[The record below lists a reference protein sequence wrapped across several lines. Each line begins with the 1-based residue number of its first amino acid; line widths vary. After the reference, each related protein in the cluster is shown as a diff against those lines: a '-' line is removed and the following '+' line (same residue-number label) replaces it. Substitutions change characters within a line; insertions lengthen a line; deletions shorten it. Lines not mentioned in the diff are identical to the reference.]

1 MYTVQQRLSFV
12 IVRMNTVTIFF
23 NTEGS
28 HSSRSAERRPFTIML
43 AFFSAFFVKTSI
55 FFSFFLEKELL
66 LFSVIFHDCDPDFS
80 GRKGVF
86 NPESLI
92 Q

>member
-1 MYTVQQRLSFV
+1 MDWHSTTRAKLLFEV
-12 IVRMNTVTIFF
+12 
-23 NTEGS
+23 GS
-28 HSSRSAERRPFTIML
+28 RPFSIML
-43 AFFSAFFVKTSI
+43 AFFSAFFRKTSI

-66 LFSVIFHDCDPDFS
+66 AFSVIFHDCDPDFS
-80 GRKGVF
+80 TQKGVF